1 MAFWESASK
10 KRAKALKAGDDKA
23 FIEKALAR
31 FKVIADAEES
41 QREQELDD
49 LRFCDPMNQ
58 WPDNIRNRRE
68 AEGSPCLTVDR
79 ITPVVQQICN
89 EQRQN
94 RPSVKVSPVADG
106 ADRETAEIYQGII
119 RHIEYSS
126 DADVAYDTALEST
139 VRCGRGYFRVL
150 TEYSDPETFE
160 QDIVIRRIP
169 NLHTVYMDPGCIM
182 PDYSDAEDCFIVAD
196 LSGDQFADEYP
207 NAKLSQEGN
216 EVWKSL
222 GDDTPDWVAGDGQAI
237 RVAEY
242 FWKERDHVV
251 ICELADGTTCRE
263 DALPEG
269 ADVKRRRDAMLPVIK
284 WVKMT
289 AVEILERTEWPG
301 KWIPVIPVLGK
312 ELIID
317 GERIYAGVIRQ
328 SKDSQRLHNYMKS
341 NQAQTIALAPK
352 APWVGPVGFMG
363 SRKTAWANANRNNPA
378 TLEYEVIM
386 VNGQP
391 MPEPHRDVQ
400 EPPITAITQAIAGTV
415 DDIKATTGMFD
426 ASMGNREADQSGR
439 AILALQNQGQTGN
452 FHFQDNLS
460 RAIRHLG
467 RILVDLIP
475 KIYDTQRV
483 LRIVKEDGS
492 AETVT
497 VNGPQTDPKTGAPVV
512 DPETGVA
519 KIYDLK
525 SGKYD
530 VTVSSGPSFQTK
542 RQQSLAFLLEF
553 TKSVPMV
560 GQVAPD
566 LIASQSDSPISEELQ
581 KRLQMGLPPQ
591 FQKQQ
596 QGQSQL
602 PPQVQAQMQQ
612 AQGMVQQLT
621 QALHQAKDEL
631 EAAQAG
637 NDTKVQIAAMQERTK
652 LLLGVAQLQGQA
664 AQAQLEQEI
673 SVLNAQADRTHEVN
687 LQAQQGQQDLASQV
701 IDQQHQQQM
710 QQMAP
715 SGSPAGGSSDQPQ
728 DAGASAGKE
737 TLNA

>member
-1 MAFWESASK
+1 MGFWESGSTK
-10 KRAKALKAGDDKA
+10 KAKALKVGDDKV

-31 FKVIADAEES
+31 FKVIADAEQS

-58 WPDNIRNRRE
+58 WPDTIRNRRE

-79 ITPVVQQICN
+79 LTPVVQQICN

-94 RPSVKVSPVADG
+94 RPAVKVSPVDDG
-106 ADRETAEIYQGII
+106 GDRETAEIFQGLI

-196 LSGDQFADEYP
+196 LSDDQFQTDYP
-207 NAKLSQEGN
+207 DAKLSQEGN

-222 GDDTPDWVAGDGQAI
+222 GDDSPDWIGGDGKSV

-242 FWKERDHVV
+242 FWKERARVT

-269 ADVKRRRDAMLPVIK
+269 AQVKRRREAMLPVVK

-312 ELIID
+312 ELMID

-363 SRKTAWANANRNNPA
+363 ARKLAWASANRNNPA
-378 TLEYEVIM
+378 TLEYEVQM

-391 MPEPHRDVQ
+391 MPAPHRDVQ
-400 EPPITAITQAIAGTV
+400 EPPIAAITQAIAGTV

-439 AILALQNQGQTGN
+439 AIMALQNQGQTGN

-483 LRIVKEDGS
+483 LRIVKEDGTN
-492 AETVT
+492 ETVT
-497 VNGPQTDPKTGAPVV
+497 VNGPQTDSKTGAPVV

-519 KIYDLK
+519 KIFDLK
-525 SGKYD
+525 TGKYD
-530 VTVSSGPSFQTK
+530 VTVSSGPSYQTK
-542 RQQSLAFLLEF
+542 RQQALAFLLEF
-553 TKSVPMV
+553 AKSVPLA

-581 KRLQMGLPPQ
+581 KRLQMALPPQ
-591 FQKQQ
+591 FQKQDGNQ
-596 QGQSQL
+596 PQI
-602 PPQVQAQMQQ
+602 PPQAQQQIQQ
-612 AQGMVQQLT
+612 AQGMIQQLN
-621 QALHQAKDEL
+621 QALQQAQG
-631 EAAQAG
+631 EAQG
-637 NDTKVQIAAMQERTK
+637 KQSEQDTKLQIAAMQERTK
-652 LLLGVAQLQGQA
+652 LLIAVAQLQGQA
-664 AQAQLEQEI
+664 AQSQLEAEI
-673 SVLNAQADRTHEVN
+673 SVLDGQADRAHEVN
-687 LQAQQGQQDLASQV
+687 LQAQQGAQAQQSQLM
-701 IDQQHQQQM
+701 DQQHQQQM

-715 SGSPAGGSSDQPQ
+715 SGSPAGGQEAQPQ
-728 DAGASAGKE
+728 DASAPAGQE
-737 TLNA
+737 VSNA